1 MSGWGLLA
9 PLINNLSNTYGTGDA
24 ADEKKRKDA
33 ESDTLALE
41 RQAIGARVDG
51 AKAAGLHPLAAL
63 GFQAGPSVTS
73 QVGSTQF
80 SADHFRG
87 VDREPKN
94 EGLEAAQVRLLN
106 AQADE
111 AEANSRRA
119 NYALATQPG
128 NGPPN
133 MSQTAVLPT
142 ETANA
147 VAGQTLPGVKIK
159 PNEILSSINGTTM
172 GTHPGGTEFNFPGG
186 PTIAL
191 PSESASQALE
201 DLDLL
206 KYVMVA
212 TMNKDRLIDWL
223 AETFDGPNRRATRE
237 RDAARAEVDNLARRF
252 PPKGDWAAGRR
263 GGGKVRY

>member
-33 ESDTLALE
+33 QYDTLELE
-41 RQAIGARVDG
+41 QRAIQARVEG

-133 MSQTAVLPT
+133 MSQAAVLPT
-142 ETANA
+142 ERENT
-147 VAGQTLPGVKIK
+147 VAGQTLPGIKVK
-159 PNEILSSINGTTM
+159 PNEILASQNGTTI
-172 GTHPGGTEFNFPGG
+172 GTHPSATEFRIPGG
-186 PTIAL
+186 PSIAL
-191 PSESASQALE
+191 PSESFAQATE

-206 KYVMVA
+206 KYFA
-212 TMNKDRLIDWL
+212 IAWMNKDRLLEWGHNLVDPN
-223 AETFDGPNRRATRE
+223 ENRRAPWKTPKQE
-237 RDAARAEVDNLARRF
+237 ADNLLSRH

-263 GGGKVRY
+263 GGGRVRY